1 MKPFVSVFCLA
12 MILIGATE
20 TDWAQPADYN
30 LILSNNDVFL
40 SAYGR
45 LVISNPSTNRGMNR
59 WAYMNLSVNRT
70 TVYNWDDS
78 TLAVVGGT
86 VDSVSAGRKADYLL
100 RHVSSPA
107 PGTLGT
113 GGTGSKLQHIMTIF
127 VWKDLKGFVVAY
139 RYKNTGTSTVS
150 GTAAYE
156 IYPRIDQSYT
166 GHYLRWRSADSIAW
180 FFRPGL
186 AHFLGAKSLNL
197 KPTGARLM
205 TGSTFFKLG
214 NFAEDQPDSLRYNA
228 ATYTSFDTAV
238 DSAGTPRS
246 MIIMGLGSVTIAAGD
261 SSAPIYFAMAY
272 DTDSTVMVTN
282 IKSLEARYKQRILTG
297 VKRTEDVIPT
307 QFSLSQN
314 YPNPFN
320 PTTTIEYSVAKSVT
334 VELKMYDLLGREL
347 ATLVQ
352 GQQNPGTYTVQFD
365 ATHLSSGIYFYT
377 MRAGDFVSTKSLVLM
392 K

>member
-1 MKPFVSVFCLA
+1 MKPFVIVFCLA
-12 MILIGATE
+12 MLLIGAVE

-40 SAYGR
+40 SSAGR
-45 LVISNPSTNRGMNR
+45 LVISSPATNRGMNR
-59 WAYMNLSVNRT
+59 WAYMTLAVNKT

-86 VDSVSAGRKADYLL
+86 VDSVSAGRKADYIL

-107 PGTLGT
+107 GGTLGA

-139 RYKNTGTSTVS
+139 RYKNTGTSQVS

-156 IYPRIDQSYT
+156 LYPRIDQTYT

-205 TGSTFFKLG
+205 TGSTFYKVD
-214 NFAEDQPDSLRYNA
+214 NFAEDQPDSVRYNA
-228 ATYTSFDTAV
+228 ATYTSFDSAV

-272 DTDSTVMVTN
+272 DTDSTAMVTN
-282 IKSLEARYKQRILTG
+282 IKSLESRYKQRILTG
-297 VKRTEDVIPT
+297 VSRTEGVIPT
-307 QFSLSQN
+307 RFSLSQN

-320 PTTTIEYSVAKSVT
+320 PTTTIEYSVAKAGT
-334 VELKMYDLLGREL
+334 VELKVYDVLGHEL
-347 ATLVQ
+347 AVLVQ
-352 GQQNPGTYTVQFD
+352 GEQNPGNYSVVFD
-365 ATHLSSGIYFYT
+365 ASRLSSGAYFYT
-377 MRAGDFVSTKSLVLM
+377 MRAGDFVSTRSLVLM